1 MIKGGLSIVAHP
13 EWTDVMAEG
22 QLQEGVM
29 TVVFPY
35 GVPVL
40 LVKRGDKVYA
50 VSNRCAHMG
59 CTLSRGTLG
68 GFVVECPCHEWTFDV
83 RTGRFMT
90 APEIGIPT
98 YECKTEHGR
107 IFVKI

>member
-1 MIKGGLSIVAHP
+1 VSTP
-13 EWTDVMAEG
+13 QWTYVMDES
-22 QLQEGVM
+22 QLQENVM

-40 LVKRGDKVYA
+40 VVKTGGSIYA

-68 GFVVECPCHEWTFDV
+68 GFIVECPCHEWTFDI
-83 RTGRFMT
+83 RTGAFIT
-90 APEIGIPT
+90 ANEIRIPT
-98 YECKTEHGR
+98 YECKAEQGK
-107 IFVKI
+107 IFVNVKGTAR